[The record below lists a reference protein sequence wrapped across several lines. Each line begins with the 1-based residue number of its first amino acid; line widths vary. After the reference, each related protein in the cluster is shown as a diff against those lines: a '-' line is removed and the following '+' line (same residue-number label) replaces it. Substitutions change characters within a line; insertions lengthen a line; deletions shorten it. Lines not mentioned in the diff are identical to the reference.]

1 MYQVISKL
9 REIENQTR
17 LVVMSIWSEQMTSVA
32 AWPKKFVSVTEKG
45 QGRSKTIMGCLA
57 VTVTVLRRRR
67 RRSSKE
73 EEIEKEKEEDDEE
86 KRKET
91 KKKKK
96 KKRSVRNVE
105 KQG

>member
-45 QGRSKTIMGCLA
+45 QGRSKTIMGYLA

-67 RRSSKE
+67 R
-73 EEIEKEKEEDDEE
+73 
-86 KRKET
+86 

-96 KKRSVRNVE
+96 KK
-105 KQG
+105 KKK